1 MYTKSYKEGIF
12 EGFVNKLS
20 LEKMEIKYQR

>member
-1 MYTKSYKEGIF
+1 MYTNSYKEGII
-12 EGFVNKLS
+12 EVFVNKLS